1 MQYVNK
7 IPTYSFVWGF
17 HDNGELITW
26 HREYFVEESA
36 SQSLIEFT
44 NVRPPITCLFPIT
57 ERKVFTST
65 ANSYS

>member
-26 HREYFVEESA
+26 HRKYFVGKA
-36 SQSLIEFT
+36 LLSLEFT
-44 NVRPPITCLFPIT
+44 NVRPPITRVSPIT